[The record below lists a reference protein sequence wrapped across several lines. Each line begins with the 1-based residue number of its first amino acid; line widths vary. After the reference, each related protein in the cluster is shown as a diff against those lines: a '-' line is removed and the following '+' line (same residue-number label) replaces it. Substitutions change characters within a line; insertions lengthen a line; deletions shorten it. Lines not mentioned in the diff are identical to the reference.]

1 MGIEDF
7 EVGLGRRAANFAP
20 LTPLVFLDWSAEV
33 YPEHLAVVHGARRYS
48 WSATRER
55 CRRLASA
62 LVTRGIGGATPSP
75 SCSRT
80 LPR

>member
-1 MGIEDF
+1 MGIQDF
-7 EVGLGRRAANFAP
+7 EMGLGRRAANFAP
-20 LTPLVFLDWSAEV
+20 LSPLVFLDWSADV
-33 YPEHLAVVHGARRYS
+33 YPEHLAVVHGARRYT

-62 LVTRGIGGATPSP
+62 LATRGIGPATRSP

-80 LPR
+80 PRR